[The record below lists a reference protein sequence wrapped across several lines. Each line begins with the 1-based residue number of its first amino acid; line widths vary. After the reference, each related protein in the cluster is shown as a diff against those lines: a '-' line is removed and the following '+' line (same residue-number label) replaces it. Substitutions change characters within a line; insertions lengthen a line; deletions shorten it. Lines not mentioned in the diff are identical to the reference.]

1 MKKMSFLKEL
11 AYLAVRITKINI
23 DYIRGLWAMSR
34 IEQPIITV
42 LGGVHVKTEDKFSK
56 QAFEL
61 SEALAMQG
69 YSIITGGGAGI
80 MVAANCGA
88 AQACKNKKSKSC
100 QTLGIGLTATNHGFH
115 NPCAPVY
122 KARYFFVRKWFLFHY
137 SIGYIFFPG
146 GVGTVDELFELLN
159 LIIFKMSDPQFVILV
174 DKHYWQPL
182 IDWYVGTAMKEG
194 LINLPPHEA
203 FIIVNSTAEALE
215 AIQASRNTFSQK
227 HL

>member
-1 MKKMSFLKEL
+1 MKKLSFLKEL
-11 AYLAVRITKINI
+11 AYLAVRITKINT
-23 DYIRGLWAMSR
+23 DYIRGLWAMSK
-34 IEQPIITV
+34 IEFPIISV
-42 LGGVHVKTEDKFSK
+42 LGGVHVKNEDKFSK

-61 SEALAMQG
+61 SEALAMDG

-122 KARYFFVRKWFLFHY
+122 KARYFFVRKWFLLHY
-137 SIGYIFFPG
+137 SIGFIFFPG

-159 LIIFKMSDPQFVILV
+159 LIIFNMKDPQFVILV
-174 DKHYWQPL
+174 DKQYWQPL
-182 IDWYVGTAMKEG
+182 IDWYVSTGMKEG

-215 AIQASRNTFSQK
+215 AIKASRTIFNQK
-227 HL
+227 KS